1 MEKQDLKNG
10 ALMEKKQTS
19 VRKALDPIILNIS
32 WAEISK
38 EYFGRSRAWLYQK
51 FTGYNGHAET
61 DFTENERE
69 IMKSALY
76 DLSNKIRI
84 AADKI

>member
-1 MEKQDLKNG
+1 MEETLV
-10 ALMEKKQTS
+10 KKQTS
-19 VRKALDPIILNIS
+19 VRRILDPIILNIS

-38 EYFGRSRAWLYQK
+38 EYFGKSRAWLYQK

-61 DFTENERE
+61 DFTEKERE

-76 DLSNKIRI
+76 DLSEKIKQ
-84 AADKI
+84 AAEKI